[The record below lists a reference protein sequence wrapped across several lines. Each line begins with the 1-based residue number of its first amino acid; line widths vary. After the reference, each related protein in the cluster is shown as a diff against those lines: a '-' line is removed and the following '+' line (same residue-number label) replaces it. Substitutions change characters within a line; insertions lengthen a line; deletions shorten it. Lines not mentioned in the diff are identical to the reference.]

1 MLDRRV
7 RTAWLLSL
15 LLGAAACG
23 GAQQGYY
30 SPCAEPA
37 GLVLG
42 CEPDVVDD
50 FTAWD
55 ACTKLAACGVIHTR
69 DEPGDDED
77 APTTFERCIDEI
89 ENSEAAIGDTVLA
102 CVAFSSCPELA
113 QTDPERTQMDD
124 PNPAASGIEGII
136 GFCGRLD
143 P

>member
-1 MLDRRV
+1 MFRHRV
-7 RTAWLLSL
+7 CAAVLLPL
-15 LLGAAACG
+15 LLGPGACG

-37 GLVLG
+37 GLALG
-42 CEPDVVDD
+42 CEPDDVDD

-55 ACTKLAACGVIHTR
+55 ACTKLAGCGVINTQ

-102 CVAFSSCPELA
+102 CVAYSSCPELA

-124 PNPAASGIEGII
+124 PNPSAPGIEGII